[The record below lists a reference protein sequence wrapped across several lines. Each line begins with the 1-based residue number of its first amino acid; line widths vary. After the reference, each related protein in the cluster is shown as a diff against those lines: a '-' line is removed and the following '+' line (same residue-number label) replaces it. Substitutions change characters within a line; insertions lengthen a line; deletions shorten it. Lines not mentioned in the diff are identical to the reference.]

1 MPTVWLKSYRPQVC
15 PPYKLSLHRALDF
28 EEIKQQKR
36 TKLAEE
42 RERKKEGEASRVAE
56 VENAAGMLSK
66 MSKIVDK
73 LRRRS

>member
-1 MPTVWLKSYRPQVC
+1 MWPKSYRPQVC
-15 PPYKLSLHRALDF
+15 PPCKLSLHRALDF

-42 RERKKEGEASRVAE
+42 RERKKEDEASRVAE

-66 MSKIVDK
+66 MSKIVSK
-73 LRRRS
+73 LRRS